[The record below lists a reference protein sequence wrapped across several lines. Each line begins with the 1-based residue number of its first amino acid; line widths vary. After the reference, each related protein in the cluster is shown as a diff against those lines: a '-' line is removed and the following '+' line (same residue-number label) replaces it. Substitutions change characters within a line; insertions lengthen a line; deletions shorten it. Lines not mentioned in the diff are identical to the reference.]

1 MPIRDRVSRLRD
13 NFMVKVSSSAAVKCG
28 MLIIDNLQHTDVE

>member
-13 NFMVKVSSSAAVKCG
+13 NFMVKVSSSTAVKCG